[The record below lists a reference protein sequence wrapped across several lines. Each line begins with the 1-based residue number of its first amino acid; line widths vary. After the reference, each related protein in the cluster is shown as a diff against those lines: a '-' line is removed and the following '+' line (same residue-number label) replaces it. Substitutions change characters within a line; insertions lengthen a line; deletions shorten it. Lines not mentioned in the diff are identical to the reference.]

1 MRCTGEKLTS
11 RRSHPKMRERGR
23 DPAAMLGNTL
33 GHYHIIEHIGSGG
46 MGVVYRAHDEK
57 LDRDVALKVL
67 PPGTLADESV
77 RRKFRK
83 EALALAQLNH
93 PNIETIY
100 EFADQDGVDF
110 LVMEL
115 IPGHALN
122 DKIKAGPL
130 ALPEVARLGIQL
142 ADGLAAA
149 HGRGIIHCDL
159 KPHNLILTPDGRLK
173 ILDFGLARR
182 VRPEISGDLTH
193 SVTVET
199 GPVSG
204 TVPYM
209 SPEQLT
215 GLNTDARSD
224 IFSAGAVLYEM
235 ATGQRAFPQSHGP
248 QLMGAILH
256 QDPEPAVGLNPR
268 ISPGLDA
275 VIRKALDKTPS
286 QRYQTAGELRAA
298 LESLS
303 AGTGAGS
310 AASSGSTS
318 ANPGTHTAPLSAAAK
333 WAVALGVV
341 VLLAFGAMIGLNL
354 GGLRSRL
361 GSSGGALVAVKVAAT
376 GIPVRPAQIR
386 PAVAVLG
393 FKNLSGRPDE
403 AWLSTALAE
412 MLTTEVGAGEKLRT
426 IPGENVARM
435 KMNLSLLDA
444 ESYGADTLRKI
455 RASIGSDYLLLGSY
469 LALGNGQVRLDLRLE
484 NTATGELLS
493 SMSAQGTELQIA
505 NLVARVGVEVR
516 RKLGAGQI
524 TPEDSEI
531 VEVSIPSD
539 PQAAR
544 AYADALNRMRNY
556 DTVDAKRLLEQVIKS
571 QPHFALAHL
580 TMARVWKD
588 LGYQGRSKAESKLA
602 FDLSSALP
610 RPERLSIEGAYD
622 ESIGERDKAIE
633 VYKSLWNFYPDEIGP
648 GVALVEAQIGAA
660 QFKNAQATIDA
671 LRKLPASGMEDI
683 QIDIDEAR
691 VAQGEGNFKREIEIT
706 RRNLERARALDARTL
721 EADML
726 ATQSRP
732 LEMLGD
738 LQGGQKA
745 CEQARDIYTAMGDLG
760 HASRAETCAAN
771 MLADEGDNASARR
784 MYEHALAVCEK
795 IGDLSGQ
802 AVNLHNIAV
811 VLRDQGEVLQAKKMI
826 EASLAID
833 RETGD
838 RVGITQNLNSLGNL
852 ASALG
857 DMPGAEKVFREGL
870 AMAKDTGD
878 RSEEALI
885 SNNLAGI
892 LYGYGNDA
900 GAQAMYE
907 NAEAIYRQTGQK
919 DGIALAANNLGE
931 VHAEQGDLE
940 GGKTHVQESLTLS
953 TESGNKQDIAEAALG
968 MGQILR
974 EQGDLAGAHKFY
986 DQSLAIRTEI
996 GDKSAAAETEAFMA
1010 DLDDAEGNFDAG
1022 RTLASKAVA
1031 EAHRE
1036 KASDLEAG
1044 ALAILAQ
1051 ASIGLNKVSDAQSA
1065 AAKAGALAK
1074 TSQERHAIAGVQI
1087 AEAQVAAA
1095 TGKPEAAVRSLQA
1108 VIADMTRLGLVSVQF
1123 EARLALGEI
1132 QIKSPK
1138 TAAAGQDTLS
1148 ALQKD
1153 AAAKGFLFI
1162 VHRAHAAAAS
1172 KPA

>member
-1 MRCTGEKLTS
+1 
-11 RRSHPKMRERGR
+11 
-23 DPAAMLGNTL
+23 MLGNTL

-67 PPGTLADESV
+67 PPGALADESV

-149 HGRGIIHCDL
+149 HDRGIIHCDL

-193 SVTVET
+193 SITVET

-209 SPEQLT
+209 APEQLS
-215 GLNTDARSD
+215 GEGTDARSD

-235 ATGQRAFPQSHGP
+235 ATGQRAFPQTQGP
-248 QLMGAILH
+248 QLIGAILH
-256 QDPEPAVGLNPR
+256 QEPVSAASLNPR
-268 ISPGLDA
+268 ISPGLEA
-275 VIRKALDKTPS
+275 IMRKALDKTPS

-303 AGTGAGS
+303 AGTGTGS
-310 AASSGSTS
+310 AANAGSNSAISG
-318 ANPGTHTAPLSAAAK
+318 AHAAPLSAAAK

-341 VLLAFGAMIGLNL
+341 VLLAVGAMIGLNL
-354 GGLRSRL
+354 GGLRDRL
-361 GSSGGALVAVKVAAT
+361 VRPDGAATGPVNVAAT

-403 AWLSTALAE
+403 AWLSIALAE

-435 KMNLSLLDA
+435 KTNLSLVDA
-444 ESYGADTLRKI
+444 DSYGADTLRKI
-455 RASIGSDYLLLGSY
+455 HASIGSDYVLLGSY

-484 NTATGELLS
+484 NASSGELLS
-493 SMSAQGTELQIA
+493 SMSAKGTELQIA
-505 NLVARVGVEVR
+505 DLVARVGVEVR

-524 TPEDSEI
+524 TPEDSESI
-531 VEVSIPSD
+531 QVSVPSD
-539 PQAAR
+539 PEAAR
-544 AYADALNRMRNY
+544 AYAQALDRMRNF
-556 DTVDAKRLLEQVIKS
+556 DTLGAKPLLEQVIKS

-580 TMARVWKD
+580 AMARTWKS

-610 RPERLSIEGAYD
+610 RPERLSIEAAYD

-633 VYKSLWNFYPDEIGP
+633 VYKSLWNFYPDESSP
-648 GVALVEAQIGAA
+648 GIALVEAEVGAA
-660 QFKNAQATIDA
+660 QFKNAQANIDA
-671 LRKLPASGMEDI
+671 LRKFPASGMEAV
-683 QIDIDEAR
+683 QIDIDDAR
-691 VAQGEGNFKREIEIT
+691 VAQGEGDFKREIEIT
-706 RRNLERARALDARTL
+706 HRTLERAQALDARTL
-721 EADML
+721 QADML
-726 ATQSRP
+726 YMESRP
-732 LEMLGD
+732 LEKLGD
-738 LQGGQKA
+738 LKGGQKA
-745 CEQARDIYTAMGDLG
+745 CEQARDIFTAIGDLG
-760 HASRAETCAAN
+760 GALKSESCAAN
-771 MLADEGDNASARR
+771 MVADQGDNAAARR
-784 MYEHALAVCEK
+784 MYDHALAVAQK
-795 IGDLSGQ
+795 IGDREGQ
-802 AVNLHNIAV
+802 AVNLHNIAI
-811 VLRDQGEVLQAKKMI
+811 VLHDQGELLQAKKMI
-826 EASLAID
+826 EDSLAID
-833 RETGD
+833 REID
-838 RVGITQNLNSLGNL
+838 DKVGIIQNLNSLGNL
-852 ASALG
+852 ASNLG
-857 DMPGAEKVFREGL
+857 DTPGSEKMFREGL

-878 RSEEALI
+878 RSDEALI

-892 LYGYGNDA
+892 LYAYGNDA
-900 GAQAMYE
+900 GAQKMYE
-907 NAEAIYRQTGQK
+907 NAEAIYRQSGQK
-919 DGIALAANNLGE
+919 EGIAMAANNLGD

-940 GGKTHVQESLTLS
+940 GGRTHVQESLTLS
-953 TESGNKQDIAEAALG
+953 TESGNKQDIAQAALS

-974 EQGDLAGAHKFY
+974 EQGDVAGARKFY
-986 DQSLAIRTEI
+986 DQSLATRTEL
-996 GDKSAAAETEAFMA
+996 GDNTSIAETEVSIA
-1010 DLDDAEGNFDAG
+1010 DLDNAEGNYVAG
-1022 RTLASKAVA
+1022 RALATKAAA

-1036 KASDLEAG
+1036 KAADLEVG

-1051 ASIGLNKVSDAQSA
+1051 ASLGLNNISDAQGT
-1065 AAKAGALAK
+1065 AAKAAALAK
-1074 TSQERHAIAGVQI
+1074 TSQERHVIATVQI
-1087 AEAQVAAA
+1087 ARAQVAAA
-1095 TGKPEAAVRSLQA
+1095 TGKSEDAARSLEAALD
-1108 VIADMTRLGLVSVQF
+1108 DMTLLGLVGLQF

-1138 TAAAGQDTLS
+1138 TAAAGQETLS
-1148 ALQKD
+1148 ALEKD
-1153 AAAKGFLFI
+1153 ATARGFLFI
-1162 VHRAHAAAAS
+1162 ARRAQAAAAL
-1172 KPA
+1172 KGG